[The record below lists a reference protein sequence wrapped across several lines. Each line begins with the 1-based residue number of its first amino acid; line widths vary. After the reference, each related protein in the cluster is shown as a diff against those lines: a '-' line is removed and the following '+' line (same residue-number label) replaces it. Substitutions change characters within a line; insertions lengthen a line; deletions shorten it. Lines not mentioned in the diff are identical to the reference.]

1 MRVKSLFLAAV
12 TAAAI
17 SAGALSGGAHA
28 TTIGDGGGGCSYAVS
43 PPYVSFGYAP
53 PFGIVGKGNVYCY
66 SQYGYRLCLQWY
78 SYGDLY
84 HGSDVWYDVTPNG
97 CATSSSGWMLGNGPS
112 SPGTFYTSPP
122 YFTCPGVRLIVRTA
136 MQVTYKNGSTSQQF
150 SAPVWINC

>member
-1 MRVKSLFLAAV
+1 
-12 TAAAI
+12 
-17 SAGALSGGAHA
+17 
-28 TTIGDGGGGCSYAVS
+28 VS

-97 CATSSSGWMLGNGPS
+97 CATSSSGWMSGNGPS